1 MHSNPMYSLVLY
13 YMMRTPLEGNP
24 LLQSF
29 VGGDDAYRNSRF
41 NLIPYISK
49 VKTRQLIPL

>member
-1 MHSNPMYSLVLY
+1 MYSLVLY

-49 VKTRQLIPL
+49 RRTKQFREIE